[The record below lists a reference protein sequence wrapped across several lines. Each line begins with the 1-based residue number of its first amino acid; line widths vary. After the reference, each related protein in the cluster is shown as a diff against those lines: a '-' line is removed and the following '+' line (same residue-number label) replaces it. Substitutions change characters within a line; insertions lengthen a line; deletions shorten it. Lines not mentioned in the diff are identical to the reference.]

1 MNNKFLNR
9 VVGQIVK
16 ETIMDCRALSYS
28 RNTCWSAFFFSCH
41 CKGIYALNKQEIKYA
56 YKQYTDKIN
65 KELV

>member
-41 CKGIYALNKQEIKYA
+41 CKNVYALNEQEIKYVYEE
-56 YKQYTDKIN
+56 YKDKIN
-65 KELV
+65 KELA